1 MESYLH
7 TAGRCRDKVRDERG
21 ILTVYALI
29 LLLYLGGIAVISLE
43 AYHLQ
48 QRQIYMLEE
57 EIRLEAIIFS
67 GLMNWEILY
76 DLCGPG
82 GMDMKLQDVFENLY
96 VNILC
101 DIEDDIFNMEIII
114 ENLSSGRVKTY
125 EMFYDPSPQLSDEK
139 EG

>member
-7 TAGRCRDKVRDERG
+7 TAGRCRDKVRDEKG

-57 EIRLEAIIFS
+57 EVRMEAIIHS
-67 GLMNWEILY
+67 GLMNWEVLY
-76 DLCGPG
+76 DLCSPG
-82 GMDMKLQDVFENLY
+82 GLSMNLQDVFENFN

-101 DIEDDIFNMEIII
+101 DIEDDIFKMEIII
-114 ENLSSGRVKTY
+114 ENRSSGRVKTY
-125 EMFYDPSPQLSDEK
+125 EMYYDPTPQLSDEK